1 VVYATGSIMTGK
13 SFGGGFLSG
22 ERMGSDTTVE
32 LIRKARK
39 DPNVKA
45 IVFRVDSGGGSGLAS
60 DLILTE
66 LKLAQEEDKKPV
78 VISMGSMA
86 ASGGYWI
93 SCYGDRIFADKT
105 TLTGSIGVFA
115 LIPSVDS
122 LSTMLG
128 INTQKI
134 KKNKF
139 AVQSMFKDLT
149 EDETGFLQMHIDGFY
164 KGFVEKVAEARDK
177 SFEDIDKIAEGR
189 IWSGEDAL
197 ELGLIDEIGGLN
209 DAVKYAAAEAGV
221 DLSSGN
227 SVKIYTK
234 HSEFSIKDGLFKVF
248 ADKLDIEAL
257 EAIRDTEL
265 YDLLSGSDRIMMM
278 IPYRIEV
285 K

>member
-1 VVYATGSIMTGK
+1 M
-13 SFGGGFLSG
+13 SG
-22 ERMGSDTTVE
+22 DIMGSDTTVE

-45 IVFRVDSGGGSGLAS
+45 IVLRVDSGGGSGLAS

-78 VISMGSMA
+78 IISMGSMA

-93 SCYGDRIFADKT
+93 SCYGDRIFADKS
-105 TLTGSIGVFA
+105 TLTGSIGVFG

-122 LSTMLG
+122 LFTKIG

-149 EDETGFLQMHIDGFY
+149 SDETDFMQMHIDGFY
-164 KGFVEKVAEARDK
+164 KGFVEKVADARKKTYD
-177 SFEDIDKIAEGR
+177 EIDTVAEGR
-189 IWSGEDAL
+189 VWAGEDAL
-197 ELGLIDEIGGLN
+197 ELGLIDEIGDLD
-209 DAVKYAAAEAGV
+209 DAVRYAVQIAKV
-221 DLSSGN
+221 DRGSGN
-227 SVKIYTK
+227 YLKVYSK
-234 HSEFSIKDGLFKVF
+234 HSEFNLSETLMKTF
-248 ADKLDIEAL
+248 AGRLDIEAL
-257 EAIRDTEL
+257 EKLRNSEI
-265 YDLLSGSDRIMMM
+265 YNLLSSDEKVFMMM
-278 IPYRIEV
+278 PYKAEI